1 MSPKVYQ
8 PQGLFFED
16 FQVGDTMLTPGRTVY
31 ESDIALF
38 CGLSGDYNEVHSN
51 VEYARDS
58 LFGRPIA
65 PGMLVLSIASGL
77 ATRLAL
83 LEGTVQAFTGMDWK
97 FKRPTFAGD
106 TIHVRSV
113 VAQKREVKAMGGGI
127 LVLDVSITNQRNE
140 VIHEGKWTV
149 LMKSRPA

>member
-1 MSPKVYQ
+1 MSPQVYHA
-8 PQGLFFED
+8 QGLYFED
-16 FQVGDTMLTPGRTVY
+16 FQVGDTMLTPGRTVT

-51 VEYARDS
+51 AEYAKDS
-58 LFGRPIA
+58 VFGRPIA

-77 ATRLAL
+77 STRLAL
-83 LEGTVQAFTGMDWK
+83 LEGTVQAFMGLDWK
-97 FKRPTFAGD
+97 FKKPTYAGD
-106 TIHVRSV
+106 TIHVRSEV
-113 VAQKREVKAMGGGI
+113 GQMREVKALGGGL
-127 LVLDVSITNQRNE
+127 LVLNVSIMNQHDQ

>member
-16 FQVGDTMLTPGRTVY
+16 FQVGDVMLTPGRTIT

-38 CGLSGDYNEVHSN
+38 CGLAGDYNEVHSN
-51 VEYARDS
+51 IEYARNS
-58 LFGRPIA
+58 MFGQPIA

-83 LEGTVQAFTGMDWK
+83 LEGTVQAFLGMDWK
-97 FKRPTFAGD
+97 FKKPAFAGD
-106 TIHVRSV
+106 TIHVRSEV
-113 VAQKREVKAMGGGI
+113 KQRREVKALGGGM
-127 LVLDVSITNQRNE
+127 LLLDVSITNQRDE
-140 VIHEGKWTV
+140 VIHEGRWTV

>member
-1 MSPKVYQ
+1 MSPKLYQ

-16 FQVGDTMLTPGRTVY
+16 FQVGDTMLTPGRTVT

-51 VEYARDS
+51 LEYAKS
-58 LFGRPIA
+58 SMFGRPIA

-83 LEGTVQAFTGMDWK
+83 LEGTVQAFMGIDWK
-97 FKRPTFAGD
+97 FKKPTFAGD
-106 TIHVRSV
+106 TIRVRSV
-113 VAQKREVKAMGGGI
+113 VAQKREVKALGGGV
-127 LVLDVSITNQRNE
+127 LALDVSITNQRDE
-140 VIHEGKWTV
+140 VVHEGKWTV